1 MFDNSTSTLASS
13 TISLTNVFV
22 LMEDQNYTINISFS
36 VSEIKNVIQNF
47 ISFGK
52 LIQHETKLNI
62 MIAVIFDSDTY
73 GVQSLD
79 VTDTSE
85 DTIYIVCLFSTFSTD
100 SGCTVVLVSTTD
112 QQQQY
117 EGTFNKMD
125 DNTASGN
132 ITGVVTGVYNIR
144 AFDQGSNV
152 VAVELLNITI
162 TGEPFSNKPNSIPT
176 STIEPN
182 STDVFGS
189 TVVTCEIVSAC

>member
-1 MFDNSTSTLASS
+1 M
-13 TISLTNVFV
+13 
-22 LMEDQNYTINISFS
+22 
-36 VSEIKNVIQNF
+36 
-47 ISFGK
+47 
-52 LIQHETKLNI
+52 
-62 MIAVIFDSDTY
+62 
-73 GVQSLD
+73 QSLD

-85 DTIYIVCLFSTFSTD
+85 DTVYIVCLFNTFSTD

-152 VAVELLNITI
+152 VAVELLSVTI
-162 TGEPFSNKPNSIPT
+162 TGELSSTTTNILTADTPT
-176 STIEPN
+176 SAIVTTSSTGTNTAAILTSVTNSRVRKFFSCFNTILPIKLFILCYCSN
-182 STDVFGS
+182 FCRSF
-189 TVVTCEIVSAC
+189 

>member
-1 MFDNSTSTLASS
+1 M
-13 TISLTNVFV
+13 
-22 LMEDQNYTINISFS
+22 
-36 VSEIKNVIQNF
+36 
-47 ISFGK
+47 
-52 LIQHETKLNI
+52 
-62 MIAVIFDSDTY
+62 
-73 GVQSLD
+73 QSLD

-85 DTIYIVCLFSTFSTD
+85 DTVYIVCLFNTFSTD

-152 VAVELLNITI
+152 VAVELLSVTI
-162 TGEPFSNKPNSIPT
+162 TGEPSQT
-176 STIEPN
+176 EPN
-182 STDVFGS
+182 SLPTFEPNSANSIDS
-189 TVVTCEIVSAC
+189 TVVTCEFFFGILMIITIIYLSNLFCSCYEPHLS

>member
-1 MFDNSTSTLASS
+1 M
-13 TISLTNVFV
+13 
-22 LMEDQNYTINISFS
+22 
-36 VSEIKNVIQNF
+36 
-47 ISFGK
+47 
-52 LIQHETKLNI
+52 
-62 MIAVIFDSDTY
+62 
-73 GVQSLD
+73 QSLD

-85 DTIYIVCLFSTFSTD
+85 DTVYIVCLFNTFSTD

-152 VAVELLNITI
+152 VAVELLSVTV
-162 TGEPFSNKPNSIPT
+162 TGEPSSTSNTPTVPT
-176 STIEPN
+176 SITVTI
-182 STDVFGS
+182 STKS
-189 TVVTCEIVSAC
+189 TSASTTSSITCKSV

>member
-1 MFDNSTSTLASS
+1 M
-13 TISLTNVFV
+13 
-22 LMEDQNYTINISFS
+22 
-36 VSEIKNVIQNF
+36 
-47 ISFGK
+47 
-52 LIQHETKLNI
+52 
-62 MIAVIFDSDTY
+62 
-73 GVQSLD
+73 QSLD

-85 DTIYIVCLFSTFSTD
+85 DTVYIVCLFNTFSTD

-152 VAVELLNITI
+152 VPVELLSVTI
-162 TGEPFSNKPNSIPT
+162 TGEPSSTTSNIPTGTPTPT
-176 STIEPN
+176 STFTSI
-182 STDVFGS
+182 STS
-189 TVVTCEIVSAC
+189 TSASEFLCVYLL

>member
-1 MFDNSTSTLASS
+1 MDIGFQA
-13 TISLTNVFV
+13 I
-22 LMEDQNYTINISFS
+22 M
-36 VSEIKNVIQNF
+36 
-47 ISFGK
+47 
-52 LIQHETKLNI
+52 LI
-62 MIAVIFDSDTY
+62 SDTY

-85 DTIYIVCLFSTFSTD
+85 DTVYIVCLFNTFSTD

-132 ITGVVTGVYNIR
+132 IPGVVTGVYNIH

-152 VAVELLNITI
+152 VAVELLSVTI
-162 TGEPFSNKPNSIPT
+162 TGELSSTIISTPTET
-176 STIEPN
+176 STFTT
-182 STDVFGS
+182 STNTIITSRRRSKCICVGFS
-189 TVVTCEIVSAC
+189 FLELPCSF